1 MIETTSNKAT
11 YIVGTSQVY
20 PFPVRYLD
28 SAYLECYLKQDG
40 IVRKLN
46 STEYTVSPIEESD
59 GANINLK
66 LSPNPEGAVLTVR
79 RILPVVQQLDLPNNG
94 KLPAESIET
103 QLDKIIMI
111 CQQFEEDLSR
121 CVKAMPGSG
130 EDGESILITVE
141 NSIAACASSAA
152 DAADAAETAQAAA
165 IQAASAAT
173 RVFPDVS
180 AMCSAPGLAVG
191 TTVRTA
197 GYYEA
202 GDGGGAYYQ
211 VIPAREKSYDRVGNN
226 VGFRPVFEGEVNVK
240 TLGAKGDGITDDT
253 VHLNEA
259 QTAGRDFALPVYLPA
274 GSYRAS
280 SRIIGTFHYDDDVT
294 VNRWYLPNI
303 CQRVSAAQLLP
314 GHDPNVDLSRPTN
327 FRYAFRAISTSTR
340 EAIWEKA
347 VEIKTQIDEEGFTY
361 GNYNMTIPPTD
372 TEVDCSG
379 FVAWVLS
386 ECNFPNLATTD
397 PNERKLASDLVTY
410 LRNMPAAFTE
420 ITSPESL
427 QRGDIVFTGFKHN
440 SLGHVSHVY
449 FYNTFNTGCGIL
461 DGAAHAI
468 PAGTAVMHR
477 LSWFY
482 PGSPRIGGVT
492 QLLPPVNTN
501 ALYVKSEVSGEA
513 NSQYFT
519 FVDGSENVLSQIAVN
534 EDAAQ
539 ARTFGIFVR
548 KSGDAGIYARLN
560 VVFTTDS
567 SYGQLQFRGSSETT
581 SPELLF
587 LPGQYL
593 RLESSIYP
601 KTDGAFSLGSSSFK
615 WSQLYA
621 STGSINTSDERL
633 KQEIADIPDE
643 VLDAWEAVDFQQFRF
658 KDAVA
663 KKGDA
668 ARLHTGLIAQRII
681 EVFQSHGLD
690 PFRYGLVCYDEW
702 EAQEAQYTTSTYHH
716 DAEYDSNGNL
726 LRDAY
731 DETEQIL
738 RRDAQDAGS
747 IYSVR
752 YDEALCLEA
761 ACQRRRLARIEVKI
775 AELEGGNHV
784 QSE

>member
-1 MIETTSNKAT
+1 MSVSTDANAAGPFVCTGSQTEFPFAFYALEAGHIAVYVNGARITSGYSVTLNGESGGMVVMDAAPEN
-11 YIVGTSQVY
+11 GTRLVILRNV
-20 PFPVRYLD
+20 PF
-28 SAYLECYLKQDG
+28 
-40 IVRKLN
+40 
-46 STEYTVSPIEESD
+46 
-59 GANINLK
+59 
-66 LSPNPEGAVLTVR
+66 
-79 RILPVVQQLDLPNNG
+79 
-94 KLPAESIET
+94 T
-103 QLDKIIMI
+103 QLTDIQNNTAFLPEIIERMSDKLTMI
-111 CQQFEEDLSR
+111 CQQLKEELSR
-121 CVKAMPGSG
+121 CVRVDPGSVDPPEAFVG
-130 EDGESILITVE
+130 RIDQA
-141 NSIAACASSAA
+141 IADCQS
-152 DAADAAETAQAAA
+152 AAETAQAAA

-226 VGFRPVFEGEVNVK
+226 VGFRPVFEGEVNVR

-253 VHLNEA
+253 VPLNEA
-259 QTAGRDFALPVYLPA
+259 QTAGTDFKLPVYLPA
-274 GSYRAS
+274 GSYKAS
-280 SRIIGTFHYDDDVT
+280 SRINGTFHYDDDVT

-303 CQRVSAAQLLP
+303 CQRISATQLLP
-314 GHDPNVDLSRPTN
+314 GHEPNVDLSRPTN
-327 FRYAFRAISTSTR
+327 FRYAFRAINTSTR

-347 VEIKTQIDEEGFTY
+347 VEIKTQIDEGEFTY
-361 GNYNMTIPPTD
+361 GNYGMTIPPSG

-379 FVAWVLS
+379 FVAWVLH
-386 ECNFPNLATTD
+386 ECNFPNLATAD
-397 PNERKLASDLVTY
+397 PNKRLLASELVTY
-410 LRNMPAAFTE
+410 LRNMSTAFTE
-420 ITSPESL
+420 ITSPENL
-427 QRGDIVFTGFKHN
+427 QRGDIVFTGFKDN
-440 SLGHVSHVY
+440 SLGNVSHVY
-449 FYNTFNTGCGIL
+449 VYNTFNTGCGIL
-461 DGAAHAI
+461 DSADHAI

-492 QLLPPVNTN
+492 QLLPPVNAS
-501 ALYVKSEVSGEA
+501 ALYVRSEVSGEA
-513 NSQYFT
+513 NSQFFT

-548 KSGDAGIYARLN
+548 KSGDTGIYARLN
-560 VVFTTDS
+560 VVFPADTTM
-567 SYGQLQFRGSSETT
+567 GQLHFRGNSDTT

-587 LPGQYL
+587 LPGEYL
-593 RLESSIYP
+593 RLEAAIYP
-601 KTDGAFSLGSSSFK
+601 QTDGTFSLGSSNFK

-633 KQEIADIPDE
+633 KQEIMDIPDE
-643 VLDAWEAVDFQQFRF
+643 VLDAWEAVEFQQFRF

-681 EVFQSHGLD
+681 EVFQSRGLD

-716 DAEYDSNGNL
+716 DAEYDSSGNL
-726 LRDAY
+726 IRDAY

-752 YDEALCLEA
+752 YDEALCMEA
-761 ACQRRRLARIEVKI
+761 ACQRRRLARIETKLAVLK
-775 AELEGGNHV
+775 ETNSN
-784 QSE
+784 Q